1 MKVEEEGPFLFSTQ
15 AQQVFFMEDK
25 QNPYWKVVVQKES
38 WSSHITIDSFKNS
51 NGIDDG
57 VPWLNTPMT

>member
-1 MKVEEEGPFLFSTQ
+1 
-15 AQQVFFMEDK
+15 MEDK